1 MIYIVFMKSLQVGE
15 LKRKFSE
22 ILDDIRQGEEITITF
37 GKKKE
42 KVAVLVPFGKYAKK
56 NKRKLGLLENKA
68 SFRIK
73 NDFEISDEEFL
84 NS

>member
-1 MIYIVFMKSLQVGE
+1 MKTLQVGE
-15 LKRKFSE
+15 FKKNFSG
-22 ILDDIRQGEEITITF
+22 ILDTVRDGEEITITY

-42 KVAVLVPFGKYAKK
+42 KVAILIPYEKYQKK

-68 SFRIK
+68 SCRISD
-73 NDFEISDEEFL
+73 DFEISDEDFL